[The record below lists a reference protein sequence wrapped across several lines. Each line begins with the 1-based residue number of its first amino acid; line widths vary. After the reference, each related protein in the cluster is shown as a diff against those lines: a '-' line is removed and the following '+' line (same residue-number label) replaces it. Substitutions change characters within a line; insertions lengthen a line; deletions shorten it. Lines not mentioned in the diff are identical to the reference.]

1 MDFIAPFVP
10 FGLGAGRFGNFIGG
24 ELCGR
29 PTEVA
34 WGMVFPHV
42 DELARHPSQLYEVVL
57 EGVVLFTLVWWFSS
71 KPRPRMAVTGLFALG
86 YGSFRFF
93 VEFYREPDLHLGY
106 VAFDWLTMGQVLSAP
121 LIIGGAILMLL
132 AYRKSQPQVNAL

>member
-1 MDFIAPFVP
+1 
-10 FGLGAGRFGNFIGG
+10 
-24 ELCGR
+24 
-29 PTEVA
+29 
-34 WGMVFPHV
+34 MVFPHV